1 MLTLLSIRNFAIV
14 SSLDL
19 ELKQG
24 MTVVSGETG
33 AGKSI
38 MLDALGLAL
47 GKRAESDAV
56 RQGAKRAEISAIF
69 DIAALP
75 DAQIWLKQNELEAE
89 DEKECLLRRTL
100 TDDGRSRSYINGHPC
115 PLARLRELGELLVD
129 IHGQHEH
136 QRLLKRDYHRHL
148 LDAFAQSEAL
158 STEVQS
164 LYQNWQSKSNEL
176 NRLQALSEEASA
188 QLQLLTYQTD
198 EINQL
203 NPESGELVELESEQK
218 ELANAGAIL
227 QRGQQITQLLGDS
240 DADHASSLLHQAL
253 YLLQQMETSTPA
265 IRQTEEMLNS
275 ALIQVEEAQRE
286 IEHYLQGVDLN
297 PERLYEVESRLSA
310 IYDLARKHRVA
321 PEQLPELRETLNTE
335 LEKLS
340 HVDEDLQHLEHE
352 VETAKESLLVSARKL
367 SKIRERSAVAL
378 NEEVNKQLQM
388 LGMTA
393 ARFKAQL
400 SPVEAKHITAQG
412 LEEVEFLIS
421 TNSGQSPKPLA
432 RIASGGELSRIS
444 LAIQVV
450 TAQVTDTPTLIFDE
464 VDVGIGGGIAEVVG
478 RLLRQLGKRAQVLCV
493 THQPQVASQGNQHL
507 FVSKSADTG
516 ITETRISQLTDN
528 QRVNEVARML
538 GGLAITDTTLE
549 HAREMLGSS
558 ERA

>member
-24 MTVVSGETG
+24 MTVISGETG

-56 RQGAKRAEISAIF
+56 RQGAKRAEISAVF

-75 DAQIWLKQNELEAE
+75 DAQQWLRLHELEAE
-89 DEKECLLRRTL
+89 DEHECLLRRTL
-100 TDDGRSRSYINGHPC
+100 SEDGRSRSYINGHPC

-148 LDAFAQSEAL
+148 LDAFAKSEELAGQ
-158 STEVQS
+158 VKS
-164 LYQNWQSKSNEL
+164 LYQTWQSKSTEL
-176 NRLQALSEEASA
+176 IRLQSISEEASA
-188 QLQLLTYQTD
+188 QLQLLTYQTE

-203 NPESGELVELESEQK
+203 NPQTGELCELENEQK
-218 ELANAGAIL
+218 ELSNAGAIL
-227 QRGQQITQLLGDS
+227 QRGQQITQLLGEG
-240 DADHASSLLHQAL
+240 DADHTSALLNQAL
-253 YLLQQMETSTPA
+253 HLLQQMESDAPA
-265 IRQTEEMLNS
+265 IRQTEEMLSS

-286 IEHYLQGVDLN
+286 LDHYLQGVDLN
-297 PERLYEVESRLSA
+297 PERLYEVESRLTA

-340 HVDEDLQHLEHE
+340 HVDEDLEHLERE
-352 VETAKESLLVSARKL
+352 VESAKEALLVSARKL
-367 SKIRERSAVAL
+367 SKIRQKEAVSL
-378 NEEVNKQLQM
+378 SGEVNKQLQL

-400 SPVEAKHITAQG
+400 SPVESKHVSAQG

-432 RIASGGELSRIS
+432 RVASGGELSRVS

-478 RLLRQLGKRAQVLCV
+478 RLLRQLGQRAQVLCV

-507 FVSKSADTG
+507 FVSKNADKG
-516 ITETRISQLTDN
+516 VTETRIAQLTDN
-528 QRVNEVARML
+528 QRINEVARML
-538 GGLAITDTTLE
+538 GGLAITDTTLD
-549 HAREMLGSS
+549 HAREML
-558 ERA
+558 ANT